1 MKSIKL
7 TIILSILLLLCA
19 CGEKTY
25 TGALRSESN
34 ASDPDLNI
42 SVDAPILVR
51 NVEMVQYYKDEAGNV
66 SSVLANYPIESF
78 DGYTNPEFP
87 KDITNKIFHSDIY
100 IGENKLSNELVE
112 AIVYSD
118 GVKKTDLLDLPENN
132 GNAYNLVYTNGSYV
146 TASNDWQIGEIKV
159 TYYYIDSKTMYEI
172 VAKLEDGVLIYTDKF
187 TISHK

>member
-1 MKSIKL
+1 ML
-7 TIILSILLLLCA
+7 TA

-34 ASDPDLNI
+34 ASDSDLNI

>member
-25 TGALRSESN
+25 TGALRNESN
-34 ASDPDLNI
+34 AFDSDLNI